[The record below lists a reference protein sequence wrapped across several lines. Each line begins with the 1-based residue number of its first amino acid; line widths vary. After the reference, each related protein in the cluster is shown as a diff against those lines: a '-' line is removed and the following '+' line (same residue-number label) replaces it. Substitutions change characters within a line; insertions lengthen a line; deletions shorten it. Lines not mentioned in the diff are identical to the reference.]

1 MRASAPDL
9 LNLASGIPGVW
20 VRQAE
25 PASSAEVLH
34 FDRAPAAAMVER
46 TWLSS
51 QVQPVVGGGPS
62 LDQVLPDGGLPRGAV
77 VEVSAFRG
85 LGRITSLGL
94 AACASAQAEARSRG
108 GDERTLGAMC
118 AFVDPWGTLHG
129 PALLSHRVDPTRL
142 IVVRPPLEALSR
154 VVVRMAESH
163 AFAVIVV
170 DTAGVPGAAQ
180 KGQWQTVSLD
190 RWGTVVRRLALAVE
204 RADTTILLLTD
215 SAQRRALPLPVSL
228 RLEVESPAPKRWLVK
243 VAKDR
248 FGRVAPAIQA
258 ALAG

>member
-1 MRASAPDL
+1 MRATAPDL

-25 PASSAEVLH
+25 PASSTEVLR
-34 FDRAPAAAMVER
+34 FEQAPAVR
-46 TWLSS
+46 VGWSWLSS
-51 QVQPVVGGGPS
+51 HVQPVGSGLS

-77 VEVSAFRG
+77 VEVSAYRG

-94 AACASAQAEARSRG
+94 AACASAQADARSRG

-118 AFVDPWGTLHG
+118 AFIDPWGTLHG
-129 PALLSHRVDPTRL
+129 PALLSHQVDPTRL
-142 IVVRPPLEALSR
+142 IVVRPPLEALAR

-180 KGQWQTVSLD
+180 KGQWSTISLD

>member
-1 MRASAPDL
+1 VELRLGTSH
-9 LNLASGIPGVW
+9 LASGIPGVW

-34 FDRAPAAAMVER
+34 FDRAPAAARVER

-51 QVQPVVGGGPS
+51 QVQPVGGGPS

-77 VEVSAFRG
+77 VEVSAYRG

-180 KGQWQTVSLD
+180 KGQWSTVSLD